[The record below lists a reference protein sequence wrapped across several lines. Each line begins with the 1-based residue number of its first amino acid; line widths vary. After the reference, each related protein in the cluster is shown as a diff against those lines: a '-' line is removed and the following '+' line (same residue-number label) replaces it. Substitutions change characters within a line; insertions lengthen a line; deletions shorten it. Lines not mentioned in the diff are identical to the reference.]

1 MILQVL
7 ILTASILKVVN
18 PSTDGPLYVFRDPAC
33 KIHKGEIKV
42 TIIDLLPPDPTERV
56 GYLTQD
62 GIQCDVF
69 EVVYPGI

>member
-7 ILTASILKVVN
+7 ILTASILKVVG
-18 PSTDGPLYVFRDPAC
+18 STDGPLYVFRDPTC

-42 TIIDLLPPDPTERV
+42 TVIDLLPPDPTERV

-62 GIQCDVF
+62 GKQCDVF
-69 EVVYPGI
+69 EVVYPGV